1 MTDPNGRYYL
11 VKNYH
16 DGYPPALD
24 FPFHVRYDSAAMPSG
39 VCKLY
44 SEDLEPIILKSTT
57 PAVSTTQTTTQKQT
71 TPPVTTQKQTTP
83 PVTTQKQTTPPVTTQ
98 KQTTPP
104 ATTQQPMTTKQTE
117 STTKATTQSPTT
129 TKPTTQPV
137 TSQSTPAV
145 TTSKPGKCLDNVYL
159 LYPSDI

>member
-71 TPPVTTQKQTTP
+71 TPPVTTQKQTTR
-83 PVTTQKQTTPPVTTQ
+83 PVTTQ
-98 KQTTPP
+98 
-104 ATTQQPMTTKQTE
+104 QPTTTKQTE

>member
-57 PAVSTTQTTTQKQT
+57 PAVSTTQTTT
-71 TPPVTTQKQTTP
+71 P
-83 PVTTQKQTTPPVTTQ
+83 KQTTPPVTTQ

>member
-1 MTDPNGRYYL
+1 VTDPNGRYYL

-44 SEDLEPIILKSTT
+44 SDDLEPIILKSTT
-57 PAVSTTQTTTQKQT
+57 PAVSTTQTTT
-71 TPPVTTQKQTTP
+71 P
-83 PVTTQKQTTPPVTTQ
+83 KQTTPPVTTQ

>member
-24 FPFHVRYDSAAMPSG
+24 FPFHARYDSAAMPSG

-71 TPPVTTQKQTTP
+71 TPP
-83 PVTTQKQTTPPVTTQ
+83 
-98 KQTTPP
+98 
-104 ATTQQPMTTKQTE
+104 ATTQQPTTTKQTE

>member
-44 SEDLEPIILKSTT
+44 SDDLEPIILKSTT
-57 PAVSTTQTTTQKQT
+57 PAVSTTQTTT
-71 TPPVTTQKQTTP
+71 P
-83 PVTTQKQTTPPVTTQ
+83 KQTTPPVTTQ

-104 ATTQQPMTTKQTE
+104 AT
-117 STTKATTQSPTT
+117 
-129 TKPTTQPV
+129 

>member
-83 PVTTQKQTTPPVTTQ
+83 P
-98 KQTTPP
+98 
-104 ATTQQPMTTKQTE
+104 ATTQQPTTTKQTE

>member
-83 PVTTQKQTTPPVTTQ
+83 P
-98 KQTTPP
+98 
-104 ATTQQPMTTKQTE
+104 ATTQQPTTTKQTE
-117 STTKATTQSPTT
+117 STTKATTQSPT
-129 TKPTTQPV
+129 TTQPV

>member
-16 DGYPPALD
+16 DEYPPALD

-44 SEDLEPIILKSTT
+44 SDDLEPIILKSTT
-57 PAVSTTQTTTQKQT
+57 PAVSTTQTTT
-71 TPPVTTQKQTTP
+71 P
-83 PVTTQKQTTPPVTTQ
+83 KQTTPPVTTQ

-104 ATTQQPMTTKQTE
+104 ATTQQPTTTKQTE

-145 TTSKPGKCLDNVYL
+145 TTSEPGKCLDNVYL

>member
-44 SEDLEPIILKSTT
+44 SDDLEPIILKSTT
-57 PAVSTTQTTTQKQT
+57 PAVSTTQTTT
-71 TPPVTTQKQTTP
+71 P
-83 PVTTQKQTTPPVTTQ
+83 KQTTPPVTTQ

>member
-1 MTDPNGRYYL
+1 VTDPNGRYYL
-11 VKNYH
+11 VKNYY
-16 DGYPPALD
+16 DEYPPALD

-83 PVTTQKQTTPPVTTQ
+83 P
-98 KQTTPP
+98 

-129 TKPTTQPV
+129 AKPTTQPV

>member
-11 VKNYH
+11 VKNYY
-16 DGYPPALD
+16 DEYPPALD

-44 SEDLEPIILKSTT
+44 SDDLEPIILKSTT
-57 PAVSTTQTTTQKQT
+57 PAVSTTQTTT
-71 TPPVTTQKQTTP
+71 P
-83 PVTTQKQTTPPVTTQ
+83 KQTTPPVTTQ

-104 ATTQQPMTTKQTE
+104 ATTQQ
-117 STTKATTQSPTT
+117 PTT

>member
-11 VKNYH
+11 VKNYY
-16 DGYPPALD
+16 DEYPPALD

-83 PVTTQKQTTPPVTTQ
+83 P
-98 KQTTPP
+98 

-129 TKPTTQPV
+129 AKPTTQPV